1 MVGIETVEVLKGPR
15 SALLGR
21 GEPGGT
27 VNLVTKR
34 PQFETRG
41 DLRATLGR
49 WDQTRFE
56 GDFQTVAGSNDQ
68 LGLRIV
74 GFYEDAESFRDTV
87 ETEKVGFY
95 PSATWDI
102 SEATSV
108 TYELEYT
115 EQEVPFDR
123 GVVYAPGFGF
133 SPGHTFSGEP
143 GDGPIDTEVIG
154 HQFELQHNLSD
165 SWSLLAGLGYRSTE
179 FEGNASEPN
188 FGSRQTYFRDG
199 RTLSRFF
206 RYRDFE
212 SDYFVAR
219 AELAGQ
225 FEIGSVRH
233 RILIGVEGIRRI
245 TAMLSVSEK
254 YRLACCSG
262 TYLHTLSC

>member
-95 PSATWDI
+95 PSATLMSWNTLRRKCPSTAVLCTRRDLGFRRVI
-102 SEATSV
+102 LF
-108 TYELEYT
+108 LES
-115 EQEVPFDR
+115 PAMDR
-123 GVVYAPGFGF
+123 
-133 SPGHTFSGEP
+133 S
-143 GDGPIDTEVIG
+143 
-154 HQFELQHNLSD
+154 
-165 SWSLLAGLGYRSTE
+165 
-179 FEGNASEPN
+179 
-188 FGSRQTYFRDG
+188 
-199 RTLSRFF
+199 
-206 RYRDFE
+206 
-212 SDYFVAR
+212 
-219 AELAGQ
+219 
-225 FEIGSVRH
+225 
-233 RILIGVEGIRRI
+233 IRK
-245 TAMLSVSEK
+245 S
-254 YRLACCSG
+254 
-262 TYLHTLSC
+262 